1 MLPIYTTKQSPESD
15 STKSEIVIPTVLS
28 EEELLVAIKK
38 QIEYYFSKENLQQD
52 AYLTSHMDANMSV
65 PLAVIMKVSAYIY

>member
-15 STKSEIVIPTVLS
+15 STKSESVIPTVLS